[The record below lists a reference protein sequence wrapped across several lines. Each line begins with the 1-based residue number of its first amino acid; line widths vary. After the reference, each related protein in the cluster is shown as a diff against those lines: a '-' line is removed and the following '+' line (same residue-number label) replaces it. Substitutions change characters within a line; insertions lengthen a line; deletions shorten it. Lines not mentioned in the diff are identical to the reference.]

1 MKIWMDIVS
10 QHENGNARKYFN
22 SKRSQSETEYCALI
36 ELIDQ
41 EMTRNDICD
50 TLNSST
56 FANVVYPDR
65 HNMD

>member
-1 MKIWMDIVS
+1 MDIVS
-10 QHENGNARKYFN
+10 QHENGNARKYLN
-22 SKRSQSETEYCALI
+22 SKRSQCETEYCALV